1 MNTKLLTVLGVLLVL
16 GAAPLLLSAES
27 DAMDPPT
34 EYDERYDFSS
44 RTYYTDSAAEVIH
57 FADGDSTLSDI
68 GMVLWG
74 ANHSGSL
81 EIVSSYLP
89 TWIVFD
95 YGTSLNYDV
104 TVTIT
109 PGAVCDDVFWI
120 LFKCYGSPLLITFDI
135 TVLESDSGEVV
146 PGEDY
151 NQFTLYF
158 DCGEGSSVS
167 PMYGE
172 SADSFF
178 DFDVSGVVSVRD
190 GYVLKGWSSDASG
203 QAMFED
209 TITVT
214 LADGASTGSLT
225 VYAVWE
231 QSTFTIPTFWDGL
244 MELVSNPLIFLLGM
258 VLFLSVCLFIRN
270 RTRGYA

>member
-1 MNTKLLTVLGVLLVL
+1 MNVKLLTVLGVLLVL

-44 RTYYTDSAAEVIH
+44 RTYYTDSAAETIH

-74 ANHSGSL
+74 AHDSGSF

-120 LFKCYGSPLLITFDI
+120 LIKCYGSPLLITFDI

-146 PGEDY
+146 PGEEY

-178 DFDVSGVVSVRD
+178 DFDVSGVVSERD

-203 QAMFED
+203 QAMFGN

-214 LADGASTGSLT
+214 LADGGSTGSRT

-231 QSTFTIPTFWDGL
+231 QSKIVFPSMWDDLSAMLSDPIVQLGL
-244 MELVSNPLIFLLGM
+244 VVGFLA
-258 VLFLSVCLFIRN
+258 VCLFIRN
-270 RTRGYA
+270 RMEGY